1 VGAIRQDDLAAGLSS
16 FFQPGSEI
24 ILADSTDDV
33 VAAVGLPDSE
43 VDAIRRR
50 ARERV
55 LDEHTSA
62 QRARE
67 LDRLLSDSLQC
78 LTAGEPLKEAI

>member
-1 VGAIRQDDLAAGLSS
+1 TWPGLSS

-24 ILADSTDDV
+24 ILADTTDDV
-33 VAAVGLPDSE
+33 VAAVCLSDSD

-67 LDRLLSDSLQC
+67 LDRLLSDALQG